1 MFSRKFLK
9 GSSVAVVGANLASGL
24 QCQVTSADAYLEAKN
39 EFREKLCLPVNKE
52 QAKEMLRGFCKKRLL
67 NKGDLEEAN
76 KILNSE
82 QGFSFV
88 RFLFLLIWLDYAQS
102 VIRTS
107 MAFAENITGFF
118 EGYKKKARESFR
130 DLSGFELSFV
140 AYCYALRDRSFLIR
154 GLKLLLNKGKAFLD
168 SSRSHPVD
176 SYVLILQLKNNNE
189 GFVNCLMYENY
200 LLEKK
205 NGELQSKIDS
215 LEEQVLPNRSE
226 LGTFDSSDT
235 H

>member
-39 EFREKLCLPVNKE
+39 EFREKFCLPVNKE

-76 KILNSE
+76 KILDSE

-107 MAFAENITGFF
+107 IGFAENITGFF
-118 EGYKKKARESFR
+118 EEYKKKARKSFR

-140 AYCYALRDRSFLIR
+140 AYCYALGNRSFLIR
-154 GLKLLLNKGKAFLD
+154 GLKFLLGKGKAFLD
-168 SSRSHPVD
+168 SSRSHPVNR
-176 SYVLILQLKNNNE
+176 YVFILQPKNNNE
-189 GFVNCLMYENY
+189 DLVNYLMYENY